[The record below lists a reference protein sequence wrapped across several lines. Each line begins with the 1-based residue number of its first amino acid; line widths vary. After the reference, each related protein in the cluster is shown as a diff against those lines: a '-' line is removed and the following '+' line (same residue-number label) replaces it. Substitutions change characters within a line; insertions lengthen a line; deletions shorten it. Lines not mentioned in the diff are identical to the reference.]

1 MADDI
6 STLETQENAET
17 QDVAGSMKQ
26 GERRRLQPFMETI
39 EQPDVGAR
47 MQSGAEQARQGLQQ
61 FNVEAQS
68 QYSMALQEARERLHA
83 SQLAAEGETAQSI
96 ADKKLLANEL
106 KLPFQVVSA
115 AEAEARR
122 ELLVRNMTQN
132 QYMAMWASASKENA
146 VVARDWSS
154 NVANFFSEQD
164 SLGDD
169 LKQVTLGDVGRGIQG
184 FGLDV
189 MEGIAGVSGGF
200 YNIGRSLA
208 EMGLGTDSAA
218 AKWFSER
225 VAESEKFR
233 NLRAKYG
240 FDVEN
245 DGFGERLAHEFV
257 KSIPQQA
264 FQIALMAL
272 GGGFGAGA
280 KLAQGMQ
287 YGKGLLGGLL
297 GREASWSM
305 GGGLAGRVMTPAGA
319 ATVGEAMNG
328 LAAGTAGA
336 AIAGLA
342 QNTGIRA
349 GSLAMGSMIAGSSYG
364 ELREKGVT
372 PGVAAASALAN
383 ATMQLPMESI
393 GLDRLVD
400 IFKAKGVRE
409 ALGKALVGMFGEG
422 ATEWAQKWPEYLTH
436 TWAESQTH
444 GKTAWERANW
454 FMQSLFDPERIR
466 QANQEAMLEGAVGA
480 MWGGLGGGIRLSQ
493 VAYQR
498 QRAAE
503 TAETLRAI
511 HATVQKAKDA
521 GIPQDAVA
529 SMLEAANPLS
539 ASTALVDAK
548 EALEL
553 FQAGVPVLDVLGGI
567 TEEELAQAAD
577 AGGFIGVKFSEMVA
591 AADDAT
597 FEQLA
602 PHVRLQPL
610 SQSEAEALASPDV
623 ETGARVAV
631 DEQRRTAEKV
641 PGVKEELKRIEG
653 EMKAA
658 GVKDAQIPYAIAT
671 LSANVLSSYERFGQ
685 DPVARLK
692 RLHYQAGDAAAP
704 ADGTTLNQFYG
715 EQGVARLDK
724 KEKTAR
730 LADLDVA
737 RQMETAGKDAAAV
750 KLATGWERGADGKWR
765 YEMPDPQFVPGV
777 SEMLAN
783 KRARSLWTIL
793 KDGKKNS
800 LLKAYPGLA
809 GIKVQVFAD
818 PTYSKARGHYIH
830 GKNII
835 QVNERQV
842 SLTDKGEI
850 IRRFGIDNKDTFE
863 STLYHELQHIIQ
875 FEEGFARGGSWR
887 EFDNYEE
894 EIRSMKQIRD
904 AYYRDAGYEK
914 FFEQSMEDLKNKK
927 KTIEQHF
934 ADIDEFKKTSP
945 FAEQISNA
953 EQQIKDFIADYR
965 EKYGTAKT
973 PEEIYLRLM
982 GEVESRNVSRR
993 MDMTPEERRSSLAS
1007 ATEDVARE
1015 DQIKLGVVNGDAQPA
1030 LYQSQVDD
1038 ETARLDAEYMDAVN
1052 SGDMAK
1058 ASAMVESRARE
1069 MGFDNAIPEQTG
1081 AYHIRT
1087 KPAPKKTIKVFK
1099 VFTLAPDG
1107 SPTALFVNGTE
1118 KLPQNVW
1125 LDAQDAYHFQAKNG
1139 AMYVPSTQNPYT
1151 EGGKTGGEQ
1160 EIPNEEVRQELVA
1173 RGFLKKGSKAK
1184 KITALA
1190 YRPGWHAGTLP
1201 FFPQGGKKVPNP
1213 DYTGDETQDVARWA
1227 DTPYPNVH
1235 RYNQVVFE
1243 CEMAFDEDYNAEAQA
1258 TKDGDL
1264 EHLPVD
1270 GSYYYATNP
1279 LTRAN
1284 PDLGAWVI
1292 SGSLK
1297 INRALTKEECD
1308 ALLAD
1313 KGMPAQQWEGGT
1325 YRKST
1330 PEERDAVLD
1339 ALFAEE
1345 YAKVDKNG
1353 KPKKPQFKN
1362 REAYQAWYDKQLKAY
1377 ERKLAKWESGELK
1390 DKPAKPKPISALT
1403 SGWGYESGEL
1413 NLESLGYVGPKQEA
1427 ARKTL
1432 APVTYDEEGNVIP
1445 LSKRFDRSNPSV
1457 LYQSQI
1463 DLINELFQRAW
1474 HGTPHRFDKFT
1485 LDHIGTGEGA
1495 QVHGY
1500 GLYFAQRREVSEGYR
1515 RKLLEQAMSYEVNGK
1530 KIEDFEL
1537 RDYFDNRDIRQ
1548 IVEYAE
1554 EAMFDEDALAGDDNV
1569 DVIKEIQNDV
1579 DYADSYV
1586 KEKTKEFEERGVKK
1600 EDYQPFLDQ
1609 QIQHRDKLQGLI
1621 DRIKNAGLSIS
1632 INRGGQL
1639 FEVEIP
1645 NNDVLLD
1652 EQKRFSEQ
1660 PEKVQQAIEKLLLDH
1675 PEINYKDSD
1684 GDDRLFFIKEMD
1696 EYNGRGIYDLI
1707 ANRLSYTVKGDYKK
1721 AASLL
1726 LKEYG
1731 ILGIT
1736 YEGGIDGRCFVIWD
1750 EEAIEILDTLYQA
1763 KKAAEMNPRG
1773 SYSHS
1778 QAQDVIRI
1786 FQGADASTVPHEAAH
1801 SFLQNLMDVAQ
1812 DNGAM
1817 ARTVCED
1824 ALAKAGIDPD
1834 MARRFSG
1841 MTVEELSDAIVE
1853 LQNQIVTGEEKAKAK
1868 DADKEGLKAEKK
1880 SLKAQIDALTQYQ
1893 RHLVGVAQAQ
1903 EDLLTLREWCNV
1915 PLVGELSQE
1924 EYVQFHEQV
1933 ARGFEGYLA
1942 TGKAPTMKLAGV
1954 FARMKA
1960 WLLQIYKAIRD
1971 YVGADITPEVRAVY
1985 DRMLAT
1991 EEEMQRD
1998 QMVNAMLGIEPDAIS
2013 KLGCSASDSAR
2024 LGSLLIRAHMA
2035 VNARVDKERAKE
2047 RRKRWK
2053 AAYDQ
2058 AYADLAQAPLWK
2070 LVNGEFGRINYES
2083 IVQLL
2088 GREHA
2093 NELRKKMPKVIKSN
2107 DGSGIDVVAMGF
2119 DDPQMA
2125 LQYGETADGLANYLY
2140 EEIVSQERTLKKE
2153 ASRQADEMLALD
2165 DRAYDVEDGALDGD
2179 EFGDYLDAM
2188 DEVLDRKLLLDM
2200 NLEGAEPRI
2209 SKEKMQKDAVEL
2221 GVADVAPLAGDDF
2234 GERLNAVEREMNRA
2248 GRADNAIGK
2257 TKVESAE
2264 KVEQAKAGARK
2275 RDKQAI
2281 AAAMEARAAERKA
2294 RWAEY
2299 QARAKEELDA
2309 TPVRDIDPKKYAA
2322 QLRQALKGRTSAIL
2336 SRDTATAVQAVQ
2348 QARYAFALMREAKR
2362 RRDAINKAVNRLVNL
2377 SRRDAGAIPPV
2388 PASAL
2393 ARILKTYGFRTP
2405 SKWGEDPDW
2414 EERSLQNMV
2423 DYCLEESQASA
2434 TTDIV
2439 PDLAEWVLEEGMPLY
2454 VKGGGWQA
2462 LTWSDWRDLM
2472 DVIDFFRHAA
2482 KEQSDTAKDNMRAR
2496 VNESV
2501 QNCVQSMSELMVDMA
2516 NAREGS
2522 FKRSWQ
2528 SLMRKTFGAVQALQW
2543 QARKADGFKNVG
2555 PKGESGWFESKVLR
2569 PILEGENKERQMK
2582 KEMAEKLSKSF
2593 AKLLALSE
2601 RLENKESAVNLMNL
2615 KDADGNP
2622 VVLPEALRREKGR
2635 ATFTGDQVA
2644 AIACN
2649 CGNEGNRQRITGGYE
2664 DLSFRTLEAL
2674 FGTDMA
2680 ALIWKDGGKEVTPE
2694 MTAVYHGGILTA
2706 DDWAAVQEVW
2716 DALGTLWPGT
2726 VDVHRDLFGFAPAKT
2741 EVKPVSF
2748 RVQGQPV
2755 ALKGGYYPIKYDKDV
2770 CRQIA
2775 RWNAKD
2781 ELFATTEA
2789 IYAAPAAKTG
2799 HTKSRQKKTNKPLLF
2814 STSVITEHVND
2825 AIKLVCFGREVRFA
2839 DRVTQNDAFAGAY
2852 TLKFGKEDYNAIR
2865 PNLKGIVRSEPAPD
2879 DKLIQFANACRKYL
2893 VSAGLWGNL
2902 KVALLQTTAL
2912 GPAMGDLGAGPVLGA
2927 MGRMAAGMAT
2937 GGMSVVRDIWA
2948 ASPYMHSRWKSF
2960 DQDLIE
2966 EAQRLDSTKRPRLV
2980 HVGDKVYSWEDV
2992 VNFGML
2998 PLCAVDMVTSCT
3010 IWSAA
3015 YAKYMKDKGVPGSLN
3030 QESQYHEEAVRFADD
3045 AVKKSNPDFDA
3056 SSRSAFLRAQ
3066 NSYRLVNAFG
3076 SAVTLFAQ
3084 RSEYMRAALKQGR
3097 VTKAEFLRWQ
3107 AYEMVVPAIAMTLII
3122 GLVRGVVGG
3131 DDDDSKELGKLF
3143 AESFMDQLSM
3153 KLPVAGPLIEDGFK
3167 MAMGLSSG
3175 GRQPTM
3181 RTALDTPVQ
3190 LFVKLP
3196 NAFTK
3201 AADGDDEAVKKLAY
3215 AVGDLASF
3223 IARVPVAK
3231 LVRNA
3236 ERGYDQWERG
3246 EGTPLSMVMPAPGK

>member
-1 MADDI
+1 MAEENPMLDEQETTGAVTDPSPADFVADQMAQKGGSSKNKLAATARDI
-6 STLETQENAET
+6 AQPEIGGQMQAGERGAEASLNRYNT
-17 QDVAGSMKQ
+17 MFAYNWNERVKQAEADARAGKVRVSQGATEGVTSRQIEDNLALAQALGLPYGMVAGNPKRALREFRVRQLSQ
-26 GERRRLQPFMETI
+26 DEAL
-39 EQPDVGAR
+39 
-47 MQSGAEQARQGLQQ
+47 AE
-61 FNVEAQS
+61 
-68 QYSMALQEARERLHA
+68 
-83 SQLAAEGETAQSI
+83 
-96 ADKKLLANEL
+96 
-106 KLPFQVVSA
+106 
-115 AEAEARR
+115 
-122 ELLVRNMTQN
+122 
-132 QYMAMWASASKENA
+132 WASANERNA
-146 VVARDWSS
+146 VLAREYTQPASD
-154 NVANFFSEQD
+154 FFVDTMSW
-164 SLGDD
+164 GDD
-169 LKQVTLGDVGRGIQG
+169 LKRVTLGDVGRGVQG

-189 MEGIAGVSGGF
+189 MEGVAGASGWF
-200 YNIGRSLA
+200 YNIGKSLS
-208 EMGLGTDSAA
+208 ELGFGVDSAPA
-218 AKWFSER
+218 RWFSER

-245 DGFGERLAHEFV
+245 EGFGEKLAHEFV

-280 KLAQGMQ
+280 KLAQGMK
-287 YGKGLLGGLL
+287 YGKGLFGGLL

-305 GGGLAGRVMTPAGA
+305 GNGLAGRVMTPAGA
-319 ATVGEAMNG
+319 ATVGEAMQG

-342 QNTGIRA
+342 QNTGVRA
-349 GSLAMGSMIAGSSYG
+349 GSIAMGSMIAGGSYG

-372 PGVAAASALAN
+372 PGLATLSALAN

-393 GLDRLVD
+393 GLERLVD
-400 IFKAKGVRE
+400 IFKAKGVKE

-454 FMQSLFDPERIR
+454 FMQSLFDPAHIR

-498 QRAAE
+498 QKAAE

-529 SMLEAANPLS
+529 SMLEAANPL
-539 ASTALVDAK
+539 AGSTALVGAK

-553 FQAGVPVLDVLGGI
+553 YQAGVPVLDVLGGI
-567 TEEELAQAAD
+567 TEEELAQAAEK
-577 AGGFIGVKFSEMVA
+577 GGFIGVKFSDMVA

-631 DEQRRTAEKV
+631 DEHRRTAEKV

-671 LSANVLSSYERFGQ
+671 LSANVLNNYERFGQ

-692 RLHYQAGDAAAP
+692 RLHYQKGDVSAP
-704 ADGTTLNQFYG
+704 ADGATLHQFYG
-715 EQGVARLDK
+715 EQGVARLDEA
-724 KEKTAR
+724 EKTAR

-737 RQMETAGKDAAAV
+737 RQMETAGKDAQAV

-765 YEMPDPQFVPGV
+765 YEQPDPQFVDNFEEILDNRKP
-777 SEMLAN
+777 
-783 KRARSLWTIL
+783 RPLWKVL
-793 KDGKKNS
+793 KGGKSNP
-800 LLKAYPGLA
+800 LFKAYPDLLKYKIQTFGSRQNYA
-809 GIKVQVFAD
+809 GYLDDDARLVKVSDRLVSINDTLEMRRLFLKDRNMSFVAD
-818 PTYSKARGHYIH
+818 
-830 GKNII
+830 
-835 QVNERQV
+835 
-842 SLTDKGEI
+842 
-850 IRRFGIDNKDTFE
+850 F
-863 STLYHELQHIIQ
+863 YHELQHAILHQ
-875 FEEGFARGGSWR
+875 EGFARGGEPSEFENFYDEERKLREIYDAWAKDAGLLEFTERSKR
-887 EFDNYEE
+887 EFLD
-894 EIRSMKQIRD
+894 
-904 AYYRDAGYEK
+904 
-914 FFEQSMEDLKNKK
+914 KK
-927 KTIEQHF
+927 KTLKQHF
-934 ADIDEFKKTSP
+934 DDIEKFEKNSP
-945 FAEQISNA
+945 YYEHLKAAREQIN
-953 EQQIKDFIADYR
+953 EYIDWHYK
-965 EKYGTAKT
+965 KYGTART
-973 PEEIYLRLM
+973 PEEIYRRLA
-982 GEVESRNVSRR
+982 GEVEARNASKR
-993 MDMTPEERRSSLAS
+993 MDMSPEERRATLAS
-1007 ATEDVARE
+1007 ATEDVARK
-1015 DQIKLGVVNGDAQPA
+1015 DQILLGVRREEPQA
-1030 LYQSQVDD
+1030 LYQSRADAQM
-1038 ETARLDAEYMDAVN
+1038 DAEYMKAVEA
-1052 SGDMAK
+1052 GDMDK
-1058 ASAMVESRARE
+1058 ASAMVEARAHE

-1087 KPAPKKTIKVFK
+1087 KPAPKKTIKVYK

-1160 EIPNEEVRQELVA
+1160 EIPNEEVRQELIA

-1345 YAKVDKNG
+1345 YAKVDKDG
-1353 KPKKPQFKN
+1353 KSKKPQFKN

-1390 DKPAKPKPISALT
+1390 DKPAKPKPLSALT

-1413 NLESLGYVGPKQEA
+1413 NLESLGYEGPKQEA

-1432 APVTYDEEGNVIP
+1432 APVTYDEQGNVIP
-1445 LSKRFDRSNPSV
+1445 LSKRFDASNPSV
-1457 LYQSQI
+1457 LYQSQVEGRQDFFSSGGGNFALGGI
-1463 DLINELFQRAW
+1463 VPASTNE
-1474 HGTPHRFDKFT
+1474 RFSQSARVAAEQF
-1485 LDHIGTGEGA
+1485 
-1495 QVHGY
+1495 
-1500 GLYFAQRREVSEGYR
+1500 S
-1515 RKLLEQAMSYEVNGK
+1515 KLLVSKSGKIKPLSQLDVERRDGVFSVMRAFLHDKQIFDAVVSFVPVDVVNMLSREEFSSQGLLDNPSVLVDLLAFNLDNPVPGGIEAVDKLGFLMASTAAKVQAGLG
-1530 KIEDFEL
+1530 L
-1537 RDYFDNRDIRQ
+1537 RDVLSSDFSST
-1548 IVEYAE
+1548 
-1554 EAMFDEDALAGDDNV
+1554 
-1569 DVIKEIQNDV
+1569 
-1579 DYADSYV
+1579 DS
-1586 KEKTKEFEERGVKK
+1586 T
-1600 EDYQPFLDQ
+1600 
-1609 QIQHRDKLQGLI
+1609 IHRDSFVADK
-1621 DRIKNAGLSIS
+1621 
-1632 INRGGQL
+1632 
-1639 FEVEIP
+1639 IP
-1645 NNDVLLD
+1645 
-1652 EQKRFSEQ
+1652 Q
-1660 PEKVQQAIEKLLLDH
+1660 P
-1675 PEINYKDSD
+1675 NS
-1684 GDDRLFFIKEMD
+1684 
-1696 EYNGRGIYDLI
+1696 
-1707 ANRLSYTVKGDYKK
+1707 KGNPY
-1721 AASLL
+1721 
-1726 LKEYG
+1726 
-1731 ILGIT
+1731 
-1736 YEGGIDGRCFVIWD
+1736 
-1750 EEAIEILDTLYQA
+1750 YQA

-1801 SFLQNLMDVAQ
+1801 SFLQNLMDVAA

-1817 ARTVCED
+1817 ARKVCED
-1824 ALAKAGIDPD
+1824 ALAKAGIDAD
-1834 MARRFSG
+1834 TARRLSG
-1841 MTVEELSDAIVE
+1841 MTVENLSDAIVE
-1853 LQNQIVTGEEKAKAK
+1853 LQNQIAAGEEQAKAK

-1915 PLVGELSQE
+1915 PLVGDLTQE

-1960 WLLQIYKAIRD
+1960 WLLAIYKSIRD

-1998 QMVNAMLGIEPDAIS
+1998 QLVDSMLGIEPDAIS
-2013 KLGCSASDSAR
+2013 KLGCSATDSAR
-2024 LGSLLIRAHMA
+2024 LGNLLIRAHMA

-2053 AAYDQ
+2053 AAYDM
-2058 AYADLAQAPLWK
+2058 AEADLLQAPLWK
-2070 LVNGEFGRINYES
+2070 LAKGEFGKINYES

-2088 GREHA
+2088 GREQA
-2093 NELRKKMPKVIKSN
+2093 NELRQKLPKVIVSG
-2107 DGSGIDVVAMGF
+2107 DGSGIDVIAMGF
-2119 DDPQMA
+2119 DDPEMERN
-2125 LQYGETADGLANYLY
+2125 YGGNGDGLAHFLY
-2140 EEIVSQERTLKKE
+2140 DRLAGKEGTTLKKE
-2153 ASRQADEMLALD
+2153 AGKKADEMLALD

-2179 EFGDYLDAM
+2179 EFGDYLDAL

-2200 NLEGAEPRI
+2200 NLEGVEP
-2209 SKEKMQKDAVEL
+2209 
-2221 GVADVAPLAGDDF
+2221 VADAEKRQEDANARNREKLAPLAGDDF

-2248 GRADNAIGK
+2248 GSADNAIGR
-2257 TKVESAE
+2257 TKAESAE

-2299 QARAKEELDA
+2299 QARAREELDA

-2322 QLRQALKGRTSAIL
+2322 QLRQALKGRTNAIL

-2348 QARYAFALMREAKR
+2348 QARYAFALMREAKK
-2362 RRDAINKAVNRLVNL
+2362 RRDAINRAVERLSGLAKRN
-2377 SRRDAGAIPPV
+2377 AGSIPPV

-2393 ARILKTYGFRTP
+2393 YRIMQTYGFRKPT
-2405 SKWGEDPDW
+2405 KWSEDPEW
-2414 EERSLQNMV
+2414 AERTMQNMV

-2454 VKGGGWQA
+2454 AKGNASWQA
-2462 LTWSDWRDLM
+2462 LTWSDWKDLM
-2472 DVIDFFRHAA
+2472 DVVDFFRHAA

-2501 QNCVQSMSELMVDMA
+2501 QECVKSMEALPVDMA
-2516 NAREGS
+2516 NAAEGTV
-2522 FKRSWQ
+2522 KRSWQ
-2528 SLMRKTFGAVQALQW
+2528 SLRRKTFGAIQALQW
-2543 QARKADGFKNVG
+2543 QARKVDGFQNVG
-2555 PKGESGWFESKVLR
+2555 PKGRAGWFESKVFR
-2569 PILEGENKERQMK
+2569 PVLEGENKERLMK
-2582 KEMAEKLSKSF
+2582 KEMAEKLSDCY
-2593 AKLLALSE
+2593 AKLLAFSE
-2601 RLENKESAVNLMNL
+2601 RLENKNSNVNLMNL

-2644 AIACN
+2644 AILLN
-2649 CGNEGNRQRITGGYE
+2649 CGNAGNRQRITGGYE

-2674 FGTDMA
+2674 VGTDMA
-2680 ALIWKDGGKEVTPE
+2680 AQIWKDSGKEVTPD
-2694 MTAVYHGGILTA
+2694 MTAVYRGGIVTA
-2706 DDWAAVQEVW
+2706 EDWANVQKIW
-2716 DALGTLWPGT
+2716 DALGTLWQGT

-2741 EVKPVSF
+2741 EVKPVTF

-2755 ALKGGYYPIKYDKDV
+2755 VLEGGYYPIKYDKDV
-2770 CRQIA
+2770 CRQVA

-2781 ELFATTEA
+2781 EMFATTEA
-2789 IYAAPAAKTG
+2789 IYAVPAAKTG
-2799 HTKSRQKKTNKPLLF
+2799 HTKSRQKKTNKPLLL

-2825 AIKLVCFGREVRFA
+2825 AIKLICFGREVRFA

-2852 TLKFGKEDYNAIR
+2852 TLKFGKEDFNAIR

-2893 VSAGLWGNL
+2893 VAAGLWGNI

-2948 ASPYMHSRWKSF
+2948 ASPYMQSRWKAF

-2966 EAQRLDSTKRPRLV
+2966 EAQRLDSTKRPKLV

-2992 VNFGML
+2992 VNLGMI

-3015 YAKYMKDKGVPGSLN
+3015 YAKFMKDKGAPGSLN

-3084 RSEYMRAALKQGR
+3084 RSEYMRSALKQGKVTR
-3097 VTKAEFLRWQ
+3097 VEFLRWQ
-3107 AYEMVVPAIAMTLII
+3107 AYEMVVPAIAMTLIL
-3122 GLVRGVVGG
+3122 GLVRGMVGG
-3131 DDDDSKELGKLF
+3131 DDDDPEKLGLLF
-3143 AESFMDQLSM
+3143 AENLADQLSM

-3167 MAMGLSSG
+3167 MAMGISSG

-3215 AVGDLASF
+3215 AVGDIASF
-3223 IARVPVAK
+3223 IARVPVSK
-3231 LVRNA
+3231 LVRNV
-3236 ERGYDQWERG
+3236 ERGYDQWQRG
-3246 EGTPLSMVMPAPGK
+3246 EGTPFSMVMPAPGK